1 MNKLYLLFFLC
12 FSTYLQAQNHTDVLS
27 GESGSTL
34 LTSLINNYK
43 PLFLQDYST
52 AKTNMFNY
60 VYKEN
65 DTVSCVY
72 TGLKRYLPATSDP
85 STIMFDNGSN
95 VSINTEHTYP
105 QSKTT
110 GNAGKADLHHIY
122 PTRAETNNDRG
133 SLPFGEISGNNIDK
147 WYFEE
152 NTLTSAPAS
161 NVLHLHSKLDNNTLF
176 EPRDEHKGNAARA
189 MFYYYTMYKIN
200 ADAADPNFFNNQKAK
215 LCQWHLDDPVDNLEW
230 LRTTRISIYQSL
242 KKNPFVM
249 DCTLPQRCGYCSQ
262 TCTPPNAISE
272 INAMG
277 LEHIEAF
284 PNPFKQQTTISF
296 TLKRSQN
303 ILLEIFNNLGQKI
316 ETLADREFNAGLH
329 QIAFIPENLSNGI
342 YYYKLILENN
352 SQSATLS
359 KTLILSK

>member
-1 MNKLYLLFFLC
+1 MHKIILVFFLC
-12 FSTYLQAQNHTDVLS
+12 FTTLLHAQYHTDVLS
-27 GESGSTL
+27 GESGSLL
-34 LTSLINNYK
+34 LTNLINNYK
-43 PLFLQDYST
+43 PLFLPDYST
-52 AKTNMFNY
+52 AKNNMFNY

-65 DTVSCVY
+65 DTVACVY

-133 SLPFGEISGNNIDK
+133 SIPFGEISGNNIDK

-161 NVLHLHSKLDNNTLF
+161 NVLHLHSKIDNNILF
-176 EPRDEHKGNAARA
+176 EPKDEHKGNVARA
-189 MFYYYTMYKIN
+189 MFYYYTMYKLN

-215 LCQWHLDDPVDNLEW
+215 LCQWHLDDPVDSLEW

-262 TCTPPNAISE
+262 TCTPPNALTDIES
-272 INAMG
+272 MG
-277 LEHIEAF
+277 LQLFDAF
-284 PNPFKQQTTISF
+284 PNPSSGNTIVSF
-296 TLKRSQN
+296 
-303 ILLEIFNNLGQKI
+303 EISKTQKIELSIYNNLGQKI
-316 ETLADREFNAGLH
+316 ENFCNREFQPGEYEFIFNSENHPSGLY
-329 QIAFIPENLSNGI
+329 FIHLSTEKNGKSASTAKNLI
-342 YYYKLILENN
+342 I
-352 SQSATLS
+352 S
-359 KTLILSK
+359 K

>member
-1 MNKLYLLFFLC
+1 MHKIILLSLLC
-12 FSTYLQAQNHTDVLS
+12 FTTLLNAQYHTDVLS

-34 LTSLINNYK
+34 LTNLKNNYK
-43 PLFLQDYST
+43 PLFLPDYST

-60 VYKEN
+60 IYKEN
-65 DTVSCVY
+65 DTVACVY

-85 STIMFDNGSN
+85 STIMFDNGSS

-110 GNAGKADLHHIY
+110 SNAGKADLHHIY

-133 SLPFGEISGNNIDK
+133 SLPLGEISGNNIDK

-189 MFYYYTMYKIN
+189 MFYYYTMYKLN

-215 LCQWHLDDPVDNLEW
+215 LCQWHLDDPVDSLEW

-262 TCTPPNAISE
+262 TCTPPNALSNIES
-272 INAMG
+272 MG
-277 LEHIEAF
+277 LQLFDAF
-284 PNPFKQQTTISF
+284 PNPSSDKTTISF
-296 TLKRSQN
+296 EVSRTQKIRLT
-303 ILLEIFNNLGQKI
+303 IYNNLGQEI
-316 ETLADREFNAGLH
+316 EILCNREFEKGLYEFNFNTVNHPAGLYYL
-329 QIAFIPENLSNGI
+329 QLSTEKNGKSASRAKNLI
-342 YYYKLILENN
+342 I
-352 SQSATLS
+352 S
-359 KTLILSK
+359 K